1 MLHLSTVEPATLGL
15 LKKLQSLPFLEKFY
29 LVGGTAIA
37 LHLGHRMSVDLDLF
51 SFEDFDTAQLQEKL
65 SENFAKMDQV
75 MLSSGTLLCF
85 LENIK
90 TDFIRY
96 KYPPQYPS
104 FEEHGIRLLALEDLI
119 PMKLSA
125 IAGRGKKKDFY
136 DVYFLL
142 KHFRLSA
149 MLSLYEAKFEN
160 SSVFHLLKSLV
171 YFEDA
176 EPDAD
181 PVLIEKAPWASVKK
195 AVQQAVRNL

>member
-1 MLHLSTVEPATLGL
+1 MLHLQTVEPVTLEL
-15 LKKLQSLPFLEKFY
+15 LKALQSFPFLDKFY

-37 LHLGHRMSVDLDLF
+37 LHLGHRMSIDLDLF
-51 SFEDFDTAQLQEKL
+51 SFEDFEATELHEKL
-65 SENFAKMDQV
+65 KGKYENVEEVVTSNA
-75 MLSSGTLLCF
+75 TLLCF
-85 LENIK
+85 INNIK

-96 KYPPQYPS
+96 KYPPSSPAII
-104 FEEHGIRLLALEDLI
+104 EEGIRLLALDDLV

-142 KHFRLSA
+142 RHFPLPK
-149 MLSLYEAKFEN
+149 MLDLYEAKFPQ

-176 EPDAD
+176 EPDTD
-181 PVLIEKAPWASVKK
+181 PILFEKVTWVNVKK
-195 AVQQAVRNL
+195 AVQQAVSKL